1 MTTMTMPASRTRT
14 DTWLLVLM
22 LWHGL
27 LAVAGLVAVYV
38 AFTGIN
44 GGLRFAVAGVLLV
57 LALLSAT
64 TVPLIHRRDHRGR
77 SISLVVNYLGFLT
90 CTALLLDMIGA
101 FTGIDDLAQRGMLDS
116 TLVMVLTEFGRTP
129 NINYRYGRDHWGK
142 GFSIALAGCGIQPGA
157 VIGAMNKDG
166 TEIADREV
174 KPADLFHTYLRAIG
188 LDPQSE
194 FDIDGRSVPMAD
206 PTGMAVE
213 ELLA

>member
-1 MTTMTMPASRTRT
+1 MTTMTMPASRSRT

-90 CTALLLDMIGA
+90 CTALLPDMIGA
-101 FTGIDDLAQRGMLDS
+101 FTGIDDLAQR
-116 TLVMVLTEFGRTP
+116 FGR
-129 NINYRYGRDHWGK
+129 GL
-142 GFSIALAGCGIQPGA
+142 S
-157 VIGAMNKDG
+157 
-166 TEIADREV
+166 
-174 KPADLFHTYLRAIG
+174 ADLLRRLFHPIVRRPL
-188 LDPQSE
+188 
-194 FDIDGRSVPMAD
+194 
-206 PTGMAVE
+206 
-213 ELLA
+213 